1 MNALRISLLTL
12 FLLGSVSLVAQNT
25 NDTFSIQE
33 AYERVRDHYPIAE
46 KFEIQNRI
54 TAFTRQLNQ
63 TGRYP
68 NLLVSAS
75 TSYQSKVTEIPFA
88 APGTTSPAFSKD
100 HYSVGLD
107 IKQPIYDGGK
117 VRALNKIETI
127 KDQVENAS
135 IELDLYKVRRQID
148 ELFFGIILLQKQYST
163 LELMSEDIEAQL
175 KLVAARV
182 KNGLIL
188 KGNELVLQAEVMK
201 LEQQKIAV
209 KSSINVGY
217 ETLGLIL
224 ESNFES
230 QPSLVYPELSE
241 LEQKDTETI
250 NRAELN
256 LLKNQKLLI
265 KEQASLVDA
274 DKLPTLSAFA
284 RTAYS
289 RPGLN
294 AFDDDMQ
301 LYWMVG
307 LKAQWEFR
315 SWRNASKRTEVL
327 KLQQKKIDTE
337 EDAFMRQLESGLNQN
352 YAQIIALKDQ
362 IELDKNIVLLREE
375 VVKEKKSLLDNGA
388 ITSTEW
394 LTELNAEH
402 RARLELEARQIE
414 LIKLNIEYL
423 TKKGIAWN

>member
-1 MNALRISLLTL
+1 MNAVKAFLLTIIL
-12 FLLGSVSLVAQNT
+12 MGSVPLAAQNT
-25 NDTFSIQE
+25 SNTFSIQE

-54 TAFTRQLNQ
+54 TAFNRQLNQ

-68 NLLVSAS
+68 NLLMSAS
-75 TSYQSKVTEIPFA
+75 SSYQSQVTEIPFA

-107 IKQPIYDGGK
+107 INQPIYDGGK

-135 IELDLYKVRRQID
+135 IELELYKVRKQID

-163 LELMSEDIEAQL
+163 LELMTKDIEAQL
-175 KLVAARV
+175 QLVASRV
-182 KNGLIL
+182 KNGLLL
-188 KGNELVLQAEVMK
+188 KGNELVLQAEIMK
-201 LEQQKIAV
+201 LEQQRIAV
-209 KSSINVGY
+209 KSSITAGY
-217 ETLGLIL
+217 EALGLIL
-224 ESNFES
+224 EFDFES
-230 QPSLVYPELSE
+230 QPELVYPELSK

-250 NRAELN
+250 YRAELS
-256 LLKNQKLLI
+256 LLKNQKLLF
-265 KEQASLVDA
+265 KEQASLVKVG
-274 DKLPTLSAFA
+274 KLPTLAAFA

-307 LKAQWEFR
+307 VKAQWNFR
-315 SWRNASKRTEVL
+315 SWRNASKRTEIL
-327 KLQQKKIDTE
+327 KLQQKNIDTE
-337 EDAFMRQLESGLNQN
+337 EDAFMRQLESALSQN
-352 YAQIIALKDQ
+352 YAQIRALKNQ

-375 VVKEKKSLLDNGA
+375 VTKEKKSLLDNGV

-394 LTELNAEH
+394 LTELNTEH

>member
-1 MNALRISLLTL
+1 MNTAKALLLTI
-12 FLLGSVSLVAQNT
+12 FLLGSLSLAAQNT
-25 NDTFSIQE
+25 STTFSIQE

-54 TAFTRQLNQ
+54 TAFNRQLNQ

-68 NLLVSAS
+68 NLLLSAS
-75 TSYQSKVTEIPFA
+75 TSYQSKVIEIPFA
-88 APGTTSPAFSKD
+88 TPKTTSPAFSKD

-107 IKQPIYDGGK
+107 INQPIYDGGK

-135 IELDLYKVRRQID
+135 IELELYKVRKQID

-175 KLVAARV
+175 KLVSARV

-188 KGNELVLQAEVMK
+188 KGNELVLQAEIMK

-209 KSSINVGY
+209 KSSIKSGY
-217 ETLGLIL
+217 ETLRLIL
-224 ESNFES
+224 DTDFKN
-230 QPSLVYPELSE
+230 QPDLVYPELNK
-241 LEQKDTETI
+241 LEQKDTDSI
-250 NRAELN
+250 NRAELS
-256 LLKNQKLLI
+256 LLRSQKLLI
-265 KEQASLVDA
+265 KEQTGLVA
-274 DKLPTLSAFA
+274 VDKLPTLAAFA

-301 LYWMVG
+301 FYWMVG
-307 LKAQWEFR
+307 VKAQWNFR

-327 KLQQKKIDTE
+327 KLQQ
-337 EDAFMRQLESGLNQN
+337 
-352 YAQIIALKDQ
+352 
-362 IELDKNIVLLREE
+362 
-375 VVKEKKSLLDNGA
+375 
-388 ITSTEW
+388 
-394 LTELNAEH
+394 
-402 RARLELEARQIE
+402 
-414 LIKLNIEYL
+414 
-423 TKKGIAWN
+423 